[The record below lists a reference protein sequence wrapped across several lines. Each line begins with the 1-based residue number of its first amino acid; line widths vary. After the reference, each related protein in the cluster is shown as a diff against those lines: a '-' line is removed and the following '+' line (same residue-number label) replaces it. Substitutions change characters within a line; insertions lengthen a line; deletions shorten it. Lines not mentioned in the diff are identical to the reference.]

1 MGRTSDNGVAT
12 TRFDREVRSMGYDDL
27 LCAACSGR
35 VVDGGCPTCRITRES
50 LPPAPHLPAGA
61 LLALAALLSLLLVL
75 ADHLPV

>member
-1 MGRTSDNGVAT
+1 MERIRGR
-12 TRFDREVRSMGYDDL
+12 REHGMAYDDL

-61 LLALAALLSLLLVL
+61 LLALAALLSLLLIL
-75 ADHLPV
+75 AEHLPL